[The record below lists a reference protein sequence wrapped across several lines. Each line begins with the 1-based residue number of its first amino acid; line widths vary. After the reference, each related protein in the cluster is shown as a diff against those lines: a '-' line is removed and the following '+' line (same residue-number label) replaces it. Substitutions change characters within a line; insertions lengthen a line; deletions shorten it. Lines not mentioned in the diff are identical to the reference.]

1 MRREHVVAQVG
12 LLLLLAFGAAAAQ
25 GPPAAPAA
33 PAPGPLL
40 NPMHP
45 LERVLT
51 GGFAGPE
58 SYSALAGE
66 GYKTYIDLRS
76 EAERAA
82 DASAP
87 TPPGLR
93 IEHLPVAGEADLN
106 LATARALDKLLD
118 DPALYPVVVAC
129 GSGNRVGALLA
140 LRAFWLDGASPE
152 AALDLGRKAGL
163 TKMEPTVRILL
174 GLPPTAPAPAP

>member
-58 SYSALAGE
+58 SYSVLAGE
-66 GYKTYIDLRS
+66 GYKATGRAVATLVDLACETKGYDLFRS
-76 EAERAA
+76 EDPMEAA
-82 DASAP
+82 RFVVSDA
-87 TPPGLR
+87 
-93 IEHLPVAGEADLN
+93 
-106 LATARALDKLLD
+106 
-118 DPALYPVVVAC
+118 
-129 GSGNRVGALLA
+129 VGALWVRTPPR
-140 LRAFWLDGASPE
+140 RAG
-152 AALDLGRKAGL
+152 
-163 TKMEPTVRILL
+163 
-174 GLPPTAPAPAP
+174 